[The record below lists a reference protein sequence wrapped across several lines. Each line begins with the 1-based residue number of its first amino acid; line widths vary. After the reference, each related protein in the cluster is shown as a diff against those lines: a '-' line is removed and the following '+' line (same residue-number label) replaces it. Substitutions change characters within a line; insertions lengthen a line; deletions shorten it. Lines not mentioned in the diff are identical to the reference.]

1 MKKVIFVV
9 FTLFLAG
16 GVFGQESSTRPE
28 RIKIVKGGESVPV
41 KTAAKLKL
49 TPAQELENCQ
59 TQLDALTKK
68 EAYIRSNPTE
78 LALAEENGWFIDAAI
93 AKAQL
98 EKRIGTLKLELKK

>member
-9 FTLFLAG
+9 FTLFLGG
-16 GVFGQESSTRPE
+16 GVFGQETGTSPE

-41 KTAAKLKL
+41 KTAAKPKL
-49 TPAQELENCQ
+49 TPAQELESCQ

-68 EAYIRSNPTE
+68 EAYIRANPSE

-93 AKAQL
+93 ARAQL
-98 EKRIGTLKLELKK
+98 EKRIGELKLELKK